1 MSNVFQKTGF
11 FPGAH
16 GIPDVSR
23 LQDDGDSRN
32 IELPYSQ
39 VNHLKV
45 STRQSLLYDK
55 WALTWDIGFQKN
67 HREEWSRFH
76 THYYAQPVPDKDPDK
91 ELAFTLNTY
100 SSAVKLKLFASAV
113 WQHTAGWDVQ
123 YQRNTIAGYSFLLPA
138 YRRFTTGAFWM
149 TTYRPGPTLSF
160 SGGLRYDYGK
170 IDASAYTDLLGNISA
185 GAGL

>member
-1 MSNVFQKTGF
+1 MYTAPIADLAAASVSIVMVVREFKIHGRVTEGCRLKTGF

-76 THYYAQPVPDKDPDK
+76 THYDAQPVPDKDPDK
-91 ELAFTLNTY
+91 ELAFTLNTI
-100 SSAVKLKLFASAV
+100 V
-113 WQHTAGWDVQ
+113 
-123 YQRNTIAGYSFLLPA
+123 LL
-138 YRRFTTGAFWM
+138 
-149 TTYRPGPTLSF
+149 LS
-160 SGGLRYDYGK
+160 
-170 IDASAYTDLLGNISA
+170 
-185 GAGL
+185 

>member
-1 MSNVFQKTGF
+1 M
-11 FPGAH
+11 
-16 GIPDVSR
+16 SR

-76 THYYAQPVPDKDPDK
+76 THYDAQPVPDKDPDK

-100 SSAVKLKLFASAV
+100 SSAVKLKLFTSAV

-123 YQRNTIAGYSFLLPA
+123 YQRNMIAGYSFLLPA

-149 TTYRPGPTLSF
+149 TTYRTGPTLSF
-160 SGGLRYDYGK
+160 SGGLRYDYGR
-170 IDASAYTDLLGNISA
+170 
-185 GAGL
+185 